1 MSTPIKARATQTVP
15 AIISRVRTVLED
27 WFLAAN
33 LSDNIHHLYLN
44 Y

>member
-1 MSTPIKARATQTVP
+1 VP

-33 LSDNIHHLYLN
+33 LPDNIYHLYLN